1 MELLEPEASQLI
13 TRPEKD
19 RQEKPVHPRRTLVVV
34 EEHGVVVVGGGDH
47 KARSLLNRCTT
58 MPLVALR
65 HLVRPKSTA
74 RQGWLIAW
82 GQDKDYGLDDPEA

>member
-1 MELLEPEASQLI
+1 
-13 TRPEKD
+13 
-19 RQEKPVHPRRTLVVV
+19 
-34 EEHGVVVVGGGDH
+34 
-47 KARSLLNRCTT
+47 